1 MGKVKEKFTQE
12 NIKEFELNLS
22 YQEWLRDN
30 FHEPSED
37 EINMMEQDYNKSNPI
52 NNQIIVTKPLN
63 NKTYNPLKGA

>member
-1 MGKVKEKFTQE
+1 MSKVKEKFTQE

-30 FHEPSED
+30 FNQPSED
-37 EINMMEQDYNKSNPI
+37 EINMMEQDCNKSNCI

-63 NKTYNPLKGA
+63 NEAYNPLKGA